1 MELETPAYS
10 RGAGDSQRVQWSGQ
24 WLTKVPGGPYSS
36 RWRGQREESNHKARK
51 QRKLHLFILADG
63 ECQAQELRS
72 LIFECII
79 LLILSSFCLIFWI
92 LISGYH
98 VKCSEPRDKFNTRTE
113 LVDKV
118 CEGAS
123 KRNRMKGIQAESVMQ
138 WLEPHVASSLL
149 MPCGGQAWRASWVP
163 DSAQSEE
170 RHTGLIK
177 SDWGHKEAKMK
188 HRTWLFLPGSSLL
201 WC

>member
-63 ECQAQELRS
+63 ECRVQELRS
-72 LIFECII
+72 LIFECVI

-98 VKCSEPRDKFNTRTE
+98 VKCSEPRHKFNTRTE

-118 CEGAS
+118 SEGAS
-123 KRNRMKGIQAESVMQ
+123 KPNRMKGIEAESVNAVIGTTCSF
-138 WLEPHVASSLL
+138 LLL
-149 MPCGGQAWRASWVP
+149 MPCGGQAWRAS
-163 DSAQSEE
+163 
-170 RHTGLIK
+170 
-177 SDWGHKEAKMK
+177 
-188 HRTWLFLPGSSLL
+188 
-201 WC
+201 